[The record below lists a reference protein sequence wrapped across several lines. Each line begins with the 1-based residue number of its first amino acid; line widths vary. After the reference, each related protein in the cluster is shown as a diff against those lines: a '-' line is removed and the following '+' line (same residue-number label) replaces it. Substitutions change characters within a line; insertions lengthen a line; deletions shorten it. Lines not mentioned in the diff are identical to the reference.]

1 MDLVVRQTRSKI
13 SIRGSDLPGFPVQD
27 DLATHGINLSEVH
40 LLSPAAVNSF
50 RLSYFRHKF
59 FFDERLNKTSP
70 RDLGFNYDSAS
81 SAGQGVP
88 FFNINGYSPV
98 GGSIV
103 GPRTSVQND
112 FEMSDS
118 LSLVRGAHAFKL
130 GGDARATRIAAFQA
144 IAPKR
149 NASLEMS
156 VRNLQPDN
164 VGVPILGG

>member
-1 MDLVVRQTRSKI
+1 MNPI

-27 DLATHGINLSEVH
+27 ELGTHGINLSETH
-40 LLSPAAVNSF
+40 LLSSAAVNSF

-112 FEMSDS
+112 FEMYDS
-118 LSLVRGAHAFKL
+118 LSLVRCSCVQGSARMPEGPAFAAL
-130 GGDARATRIAAFQA
+130 QAVAPNAFFVLPRHFPVMMGWRI
-144 IAPKR
+144 
-149 NASLEMS
+149 S
-156 VRNLQPDN
+156 
-164 VGVPILGG
+164 